1 MSEENSTNQ
10 VSEGVEES
18 MEEEESE
25 VSRVLE
31 SLGACALAEEF
42 GRQFDDPEEAYDAL
56 DMDNSRHRSWWFWIV
71 SELCARMQRKELLR
85 DITNSLDIVNDGAD
99 VTDAVVSYKCGYLI
113 GLLEASESVTK
124 KIDETFYG
132 LNSHFGEEIASVV
145 DRYRG
150 DLLTLWEDYKR
161 EKQL

>member
-1 MSEENSTNQ
+1 MNEENPTNQ
-10 VSEGVEES
+10 VSEDTEEG
-18 MEEEESE
+18 MEEEGSE

-31 SLGACALAEEF
+31 NLGACALAEEF

-71 SELCARMQRKELLR
+71 SELCTKMQKKWLLKS
-85 DITNSLDIVNDGAD
+85 IVESLDIVNDDAD
-99 VTDAVVSYKCGYLI
+99 VTDPVVSYQCGYLM

-124 KIDETFYG
+124 KIDEKFYG

-161 EKQL
+161 EKHL

>member
-56 DMDNSRHRSWWFWIV
+56 DMVNKRHRSWWFWLV
-71 SELCARMQRKELLR
+71 SELCTKMQRKELLR
-85 DITNSLDIVNDGAD
+85 DITNSLDYVNDNAD
-99 VTDAVVSYKCGYLI
+99 VTNPVTSYHCGYLM
-113 GLLEASESVTK
+113 GLFDASEGVTK
-124 KIDETFYG
+124 KIDEKFYG
-132 LNSHFGEEIASVV
+132 LNFHFGEEIASVV

>member
-10 VSEGVEES
+10 VSEDVEEGT
-18 MEEEESE
+18 EVAESE

-71 SELCARMQRKELLR
+71 SELCTTMQRKALLR
-85 DITNSLDIVNDGAD
+85 DITTSLDIVNDDAD
-99 VTDAVVSYKCGYLI
+99 VTDPVVSHHCGYLM

-124 KIDETFYG
+124 KIDEKFYS
-132 LNSHFGEEIASVV
+132 LKSHFGEEIASVV
-145 DRYRG
+145 ARYRG
-150 DLLTLWEDYKR
+150 DLLTLWDDYKR
-161 EKQL
+161 EKHL

>member
-1 MSEENSTNQ
+1 MNEENSTDQ
-10 VSEGVEES
+10 VSEDVEEG
-18 MEEEESE
+18 MEEEGSE

-31 SLGACALAEEF
+31 NLGACSPSIKF
-42 GRQFDDPEEAYDAL
+42 GGQFDDLEEAYDAL

-99 VTDAVVSYKCGYLI
+99 PVTSYHCGYLM
-113 GLLEASESVTK
+113 GLFDASEGVTK

-132 LNSHFGEEIASVV
+132 LNAHFGEEIASVV
-145 DRYRG
+145 DQHRG

-161 EKQL
+161 GQHL

>member
-56 DMDNSRHRSWWFWIV
+56 DMVNKRHRSWWFWLV
-71 SELCARMQRKELLR
+71 SELCTKMQRKELLR
-85 DITNSLDIVNDGAD
+85 DITNSLDYVNDNAD
-99 VTDAVVSYKCGYLI
+99 VATSYHCGYLM
-113 GLLEASESVTK
+113 GLLEASEGVTK
-124 KIDETFYG
+124 RIDEKFYG